1 MEKQQRHTA
10 EVTLSGRLFQ
20 LKKPVTGKAQ
30 PLTVDNV
37 TDETCSRW
45 LVHEATAT
53 SWCLTFLEHSV
64 YLENWKFSLPHTFTR
79 CPYWKWHAT
88 T

>member
-10 EVTLSGRLFQ
+10 EVTLSGRLLQ

-37 TDETCSRW
+37 TDETCSR
-45 LVHEATAT
+45 
-53 SWCLTFLEHSV
+53 
-64 YLENWKFSLPHTFTR
+64 
-79 CPYWKWHAT
+79 
-88 T
+88 